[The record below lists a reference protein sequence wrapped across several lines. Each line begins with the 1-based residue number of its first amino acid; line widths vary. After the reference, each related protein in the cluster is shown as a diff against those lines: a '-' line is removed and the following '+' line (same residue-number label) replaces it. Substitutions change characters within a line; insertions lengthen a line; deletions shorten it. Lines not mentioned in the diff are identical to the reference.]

1 MTFVAMQTVRTRCRA
16 ASVLKKECRQRV
28 CDWGSGLSLLGILTG
43 ESSSG
48 TWAEAGLKSWKP
60 SIRNYA
66 WASSSP
72 NPHPLL
78 YHCRLRDIAGDD
90 AHVPHVDARN
100 MHKIKDII
108 LSTLLPKLVNFLSA
122 KHHYLP
128 RYSPTM
134 PTGSLAFTYPHP
146 ADLSSPVSYSFF
158 PALL

>member
-1 MTFVAMQTVRTRCRA
+1 MSVYFISEHPHGGVGVLARDKKGLTSLPHKGRSLPFTFH
-16 ASVLKKECRQRV
+16 
-28 CDWGSGLSLLGILTG
+28 LSPLNPHL
-43 ESSSG
+43 
-48 TWAEAGLKSWKP
+48 
-60 SIRNYA
+60 
-66 WASSSP
+66 SSP

-78 YHCRLRDIAGDD
+78 YHCRLRDIVGDD

-108 LSTLLPKLVNFLSA
+108 LNTLLPKLVNYLSA
-122 KHHYLP
+122 KHYYLP